1 MAAPAD
7 ESMDAVMTTGR
18 LRMLNYRAL
27 GAWLLAT
34 ALLSLPLASASH
46 AVATLDTALAPL
58 QSPADDGTD
67 LDAQD
72 VRRELDSF
80 RAARITLRQAMS
92 IAEALHAGSTTADIS
107 FDAAGALPVYRVKT
121 VQHDRVWRHTINATT
136 GEVMDHEAASPLTT
150 LDTEDQSNL
159 LVLRALRH
167 RLSDA
172 VRVAERA
179 AAGKAI
185 SGGLTREAGK
195 LNFVIVVVSGAD
207 LKQVI
212 LEPPQARGR

>member
-1 MAAPAD
+1 
-7 ESMDAVMTTGR
+7 MTTGR
-18 LRMLNYRAL
+18 LRMLEDRAF
-27 GAWLLAT
+27 GALLLAT
-34 ALLSLPLASASH
+34 ALLLPFASPSY

-58 QSPADDGTD
+58 QAPADDATD
-67 LDAQD
+67 LDPET

-80 RAARITLRQAMS
+80 RAARITLRQAMT

-107 FDAAGALPVYRVKT
+107 FDGAAAQPVYRVKT
-121 VQHDRVWRHTINATT
+121 VQRDRVWRHAINATT
-136 GEVMDHEAASPLTT
+136 GEVMDHQAASPLAT

-172 VRVAERA
+172 VLVAERA

-212 LEPPQARGR
+212 LEPPRARVR

>member
-1 MAAPAD
+1 M
-7 ESMDAVMTTGR
+7 R
-18 LRMLNYRAL
+18 RYRAF
-27 GAWLLAT
+27 GARLLAT
-34 ALLSLPLASASH
+34 ALLSLLLASPSY
-46 AVATLDTALAPL
+46 AVATSDAALAPL
-58 QSPADDGTD
+58 QSPADDGND
-67 LDAQD
+67 LDPAI
-72 VRRELDSF
+72 VRRELDNF

-107 FDAAGALPVYRVKT
+107 FDGAAAPPVYRVKT
-121 VQHDRVWRHTINATT
+121 VQQDRVWRHAINAST
-136 GEVMDHEAASPLTT
+136 GEVMDHEAASPLAT
-150 LDTEDQSNL
+150 LDTEDRSNL

-167 RLSDA
+167 RLSEA

-185 SGGLTREAGK
+185 SGGLAREAGK

-212 LEPPQARGR
+212 LEPPQAGGR